1 MNTATAYR
9 FCLLVLIASLLWSL
23 SGCEKND
30 AVSVSDFLQQEQL
43 LRDRYQNNTVDIH
56 GEVVDESGNPVEG
69 ALVAAL
75 GVQGYTDQQGR
86 FSLQNLARKNVL
98 LSVDATR
105 FRLFQHPLKMQIPV
119 TQQLLQL
126 APFILTAK
134 NSNEARLLFGGDL
147 SFARRFLDPLELA
160 SRDEIPAD
168 YPGALIRSSDPLP
181 GSRQAL
187 DYIRS
192 TLMQA
197 DFPVINFESPVT
209 LNPQTPHPTKDFVY
223 FSLPESLPA
232 LSEAGISYVSL
243 GNNHVYDYLGAGLQD
258 TLAYLTEYGFQYS
271 GAGAT
276 PEEAFAPYEIEI
288 NGMPISLVSANSV
301 SGSRYADLYVATDC
315 NGVNYDPCTPQGGAA
330 DLNDGV
336 RVTTTINTAQAKGH
350 FVITQLHGGA
360 EYRWTPSDYIYGRM
374 TLAVESGA
382 DLVISHHPHVAQGF
396 GYHNGVL
403 IFEGL
408 GNFLFDQDRHDTML
422 GLMAQV
428 DVRDQ
433 QIVRA
438 QGIPI
443 YLEDYRPRRISGDLA
458 NRFIRHLSEF
468 SRGNALSFPYQY
480 SAWILNQGELHTKQT
495 EQINHTITI
504 GESRVGVVDLR
515 HLIPSEASL
524 ARVSSVSSGLDIAV
538 GRDILLYGDF
548 EDYDIDN
555 QLFEAARWDLSG
567 SSRFACMSG
576 AYQGVQGLCLVRDA
590 QSSGD
595 TVSAFRNRIR
605 VMGDAEN
612 RPNKNLSLFGYLRG
626 ENSGEVR
633 ITVRYYASF
642 GEEVFGEEQAYY
654 HAGGDF
660 PWQPLLSDLTMPED
674 LNLPQYQDQPSLNPR
689 ALRLFLRKSPTEYGG
704 GMVAFDELAVINWG
718 ELRPLNGAFILQTP
732 HAQDFLRI
740 EAAPG
745 HYTLQLTYETYR
757 PE

>member
-1 MNTATAYR
+1 MNIAIAYKS
-9 FCLLVLIASLLWSL
+9 CLVVLIASLLWSL

-30 AVSVSDFLQQEQL
+30 DVASTRDFLQQEKL
-43 LRDRYQNNTVDIH
+43 LGDRYQSSAVDIY
-56 GEVVDESGNPVEG
+56 GEVVDESGDPIEG
-69 ALVAAL
+69 ALVTAL

-86 FSLQNLARKNVL
+86 FNLQNLARKNAL
-98 LSVDATR
+98 LSVDAAQ
-105 FRLFQHPLKMQIPV
+105 FRLFQRPLQMQIPV
-119 TQQLLQL
+119 TQQSLQL
-126 APFILTAK
+126 PSFVLTAK

-147 SFARRFLDPLELA
+147 SFARRFLDPLALTPK
-160 SRDEIPAD
+160 DEIPAD
-168 YPGALIRSSDPLP
+168 HPGALIRSSDPLP

-209 LNPQTPHPTKDFVY
+209 LNPQTPHPAKDFVY

-243 GNNHVYDYLGAGLQD
+243 GNNHVYDYLSAGLQD
-258 TLAYLTEYGFQYS
+258 TLAYLTEYGFHYS
-271 GAGAT
+271 GAGMT
-276 PEEAFAPYEIEI
+276 PEEAFAPYEIDI
-288 NGMPISLVSANSV
+288 NGMSFSLVSANSI
-301 SGSRYADLYVATDC
+301 SGFRYADLYVATDC

-336 RVTTTINTAQAKGH
+336 RVTTTISTAQSQGH
-350 FVITQLHGGA
+350 FVIAQLHGGI
-360 EYRWTPSDYIYGRM
+360 EYRWSPSGYIYGRM
-374 TLAVESGA
+374 TMAVEAGA

-396 GYHNGVL
+396 GYHDGVL

-443 YLEDYRPRRISGDLA
+443 YLEDYRPRRISGDFA

-468 SRGNALSFPYQY
+468 SRGGALSFPYQN
-480 SAWILNQGELHTKQT
+480 SAWILNQGELYTKQT
-495 EQINHTITI
+495 EQISHTITI

-548 EDYDIDN
+548 EDYDIDD
-555 QLFEAARWDLSG
+555 QLFELARWDLSG
-567 SSRFACMSG
+567 ESRFACMSG

-590 QSSGD
+590 QNSGD

-605 VMGDAEN
+605 VIGDAEN

-660 PWQPLLSDLTMPED
+660 PWQPLLRDLTMPED
-674 LNLPQYQDQPSLNPR
+674 LPQYQDQPSLNPR
-689 ALRLFLRKSPTEYGG
+689 ALRLFLRKSPTEHGG
-704 GMVAFDELAVINWG
+704 GMVAFDELAVINWD
-718 ELRPLNGAFILQTP
+718 ERQPLNGELTLQTP

-745 HYTLQLTYETYR
+745 RYTLQLTYETYR